1 MVLVSPNWSSLLAKP
16 QVFVNRIEQ
25 YAMNIPSP
33 DGISHSEDLA
43 IEAIAVGLSLVPVFW
58 LTRRFVRQYATSLN
72 ENDINLVTVAVS
84 GGLFHILSEESGIN
98 NWFLSNSVAAKKAHG
113 KSWKVTQSVAGSEI
127 SLEHSADDV
136 GGGDVAT
143 GHMRGGKSDIAKTVD
158 GLLGLSEA
166 M

>member
-16 QVFVNRIEQ
+16 DVFVNRIEQ

-72 ENDINLVTVAVS
+72 ENDINLITVAVS
-84 GGLFHILSEESGIN
+84 GGLFHILSEESGVN
-98 NWFLSNSVAAKKAHG
+98 NWFLSNSVAAKKSHG
-113 KSWKVTQSVAGSEI
+113 KSWRVSQSVSGSKI
-127 SLEHSADDV
+127 SLENSADDD
-136 GGGDVAT
+136 GGGDVST
-143 GHMRGGKSDIAKTVD
+143 GRRIGGKSETAKAVD
-158 GLLGLSEA
+158 GLLGLSQA
-166 M
+166 L